1 MTEKNRLNSADFSL
15 VMEIPSAET
24 SQKHQFNFDAGR
36 VVLSDDIGPANE
48 IPARLPHARRDISVL
63 HRILSYVD
71 WGTGRPGPL
80 RPGYARDVVLVE
92 TSREC

>member
-1 MTEKNRLNSADFSL
+1 M
-15 VMEIPSAET
+15 
-24 SQKHQFNFDAGR
+24 
-36 VVLSDDIGPANE
+36 VLSDDIGPTNE

-80 RPGYARDVVLVE
+80 RPGHTRDVVLVE

>member
-1 MTEKNRLNSADFSL
+1 M
-15 VMEIPSAET
+15 
-24 SQKHQFNFDAGR
+24 
-36 VVLSDDIGPANE
+36 VLSDDIGPANE

-92 TSREC
+92 TSRES